1 MRTAVRIHALP
12 DRFTDH
18 GDVNAQYRAA
28 AIDPDSVAGET
39 WTWLSALRRPPLRRP
54 LRGEHGESPLVS

>member
-1 MRTAVRIHALP
+1 
-12 DRFTDH
+12 
-18 GDVNAQYRAA
+18 VNAQYRAA

-54 LRGEHGESPLVS
+54 LRGEHEESPLVS